1 MAVSAPGGKRSPIA
15 SMLAAFLSARHD
27 QARRILHVDLL
38 AGLLAASLPW
48 STSGVAIVAL
58 IWLAA
63 LIPTLDVRAFARSL
77 RRPISALPIA
87 LFALAVVGTLWSDA
101 SWGARLYAVG
111 PTAKLLMLPLLFYH
125 FERSTRGMWSLIAFL
140 VSCTLLMAMSWI
152 VAFDP
157 GLALKPQG
165 DASRGI
171 FVKNYIDQS
180 QEFALCAVALT
191 YPIVSALRE
200 KRIRLAA
207 LLAAVSLGFIANMAL
222 VTVSRT
228 ALVTM
233 PIMLAVF
240 AVLHLKGRS
249 NLVILCMTIVLAGLA
264 WVASPQLRGTA
275 ATFVRDYQ
283 VYKELHQPTSI
294 GLRLEFWQKSLRFF
308 AEAPL
313 IGHGTGSTRG
323 LFAQAATGP
332 KVLVGG
338 QVIGNPHNQTL
349 NVAVQWGVVGVI
361 ILYAMW
367 CFHLLLFRG
376 EGLVAWI
383 GLLVVVQNIFT
394 SLFNSHLFDFH
405 EGWMYVLGVGIA
417 GGMTL
422 QARSEKAPGCR
433 QVPSGRDGWHARDRW
448 AISKSGNGAET
459 QIIAV
464 IGRRMA
470 RFSNLTFRN
479 FLIATH
485 DALAT
490 ALALFASFYLRFED
504 DSFFVRLPLLLRFL
518 PYFILL
524 SIVVCFIFNLTTTKW
539 RFFSLPDVLNILR
552 AATVLTLAL
561 LVLDYIFVAPNI
573 HGSPVAPHMVG
584 AFFAGK
590 ITILLYWFLEIFFL
604 SGTRFIYRYFRYTRA
619 RYHART
625 DEDAAPALLIGRAA
639 DAEILLRA
647 IESGA
652 VKRLWS
658 VGVLS
663 PSPADRGQM
672 IRNIPVLGGIDD
684 LDDVIE
690 DFAKRNKPIARVVMA
705 PSAFEPSARPESVL
719 MRARR
724 HGLIVSRL
732 PSLES
737 GDAPRLTAV
746 AVEDLLLRPSEKID
760 YARLEAL
767 VKNKSVIV
775 TGGGGSIGS
784 EICDRVATFGAARLL
799 VIENSEPA
807 LYAVV
812 ESLTAQNTKAA
823 IEGRIADIRDR
834 DRIHRLMSEFK
845 PDIVF
850 HAAAL
855 KHVPILE
862 RDWSEGVKTNIFGS
876 VNVADAALAAGA
888 EAMVMI
894 STDKAIEPVSM
905 LGLTKRFAE
914 MYCQALDHDL
924 ATRSDGKS
932 RMRLISV
939 RFGNVLASNGS
950 VVPKFKAQIEAGG
963 PVTVTHPDMVR
974 YFMTIREACDLV
986 LTAATHALTPVR
998 PDVSVYVLNMG
1009 QPVKIVDL
1017 AERMIRLSG
1026 LEPGHDIEIVF
1037 SGMRPGERLNE
1048 ILFASEEPT
1057 IEIGVAGVMAAKPNE
1072 PPMQALRQWIEA
1084 LERAIANDDRATIR
1098 AVLKD
1103 AVPEFGRVAPS
1114 EGAVV
1119 PAGPVLQS

>member
-1 MAVSAPGGKRSPIA
+1 MTR
-15 SMLAAFLSARHD
+15 LSN
-27 QARRILHVDLL
+27 L
-38 AGLLAASLPW
+38 
-48 STSGVAIVAL
+48 T
-58 IWLAA
+58 
-63 LIPTLDVRAFARSL
+63 
-77 RRPISALPIA
+77 
-87 LFALAVVGTLWSDA
+87 
-101 SWGARLYAVG
+101 
-111 PTAKLLMLPLLFYH
+111 
-125 FERSTRGMWSLIAFL
+125 TRNLLIA
-140 VSCTLLMAMSWI
+140 MH
-152 VAFDP
+152 
-157 GLALKPQG
+157 
-165 DASRGI
+165 DAI
-171 FVKNYIDQS
+171 
-180 QEFALCAVALT
+180 ATAVAL
-191 YPIVSALRE
+191 L
-200 KRIRLAA
+200 
-207 LLAAVSLGFIANMAL
+207 
-222 VTVSRT
+222 
-228 ALVTM
+228 
-233 PIMLAVF
+233 
-240 AVLHLKGRS
+240 
-249 NLVILCMTIVLAGLA
+249 
-264 WVASPQLRGTA
+264 
-275 ATFVRDYQ
+275 
-283 VYKELHQPTSI
+283 
-294 GLRLEFWQKSLRFF
+294 
-308 AEAPL
+308 
-313 IGHGTGSTRG
+313 
-323 LFAQAATGP
+323 
-332 KVLVGG
+332 
-338 QVIGNPHNQTL
+338 
-349 NVAVQWGVVGVI
+349 
-361 ILYAMW
+361 
-367 CFHLLLFRG
+367 
-376 EGLVAWI
+376 
-383 GLLVVVQNIFT
+383 
-394 SLFNSHLFDFH
+394 
-405 EGWMYVLGVGIA
+405 
-417 GGMTL
+417 
-422 QARSEKAPGCR
+422 
-433 QVPSGRDGWHARDRW
+433 
-448 AISKSGNGAET
+448 
-459 QIIAV
+459 
-464 IGRRMA
+464 
-470 RFSNLTFRN
+470 
-479 FLIATH
+479 
-485 DALAT
+485 
-490 ALALFASFYLRFED
+490 ASFYLRFEGD
-504 DSFFVRLPLLLRFL
+504 WFFDRVPLLLRLL
-518 PYFILL
+518 PFFIAL
-524 SIVVCFIFNLTTTKW
+524 SIVVCYAFNLTTTKW
-539 RFFSLPDVLNILR
+539 RFFSLPDALNILR
-552 AATVLTLAL
+552 AAAVLTVAL
-561 LVLDYIFVAPNI
+561 VVLDYIFVAPNV
-573 HGSPVAPHMVG
+573 HGSSVAPNVQG
-584 AFFAGK
+584 AFFLGK
-590 ITILLYWFLEIFFL
+590 ITIILYFFLEVFFL
-604 SGTRFIYRYFRYTRA
+604 SGSRFVYRYFRYTRA

-639 DAEILLRA
+639 DAEVLLRA

-652 VKRLWS
+652 VKRLWP

-684 LDDVIE
+684 IDDVIE

-705 PSAFEPSARPESVL
+705 PSAFEPAAQPESVL

-737 GDAPRLTAV
+737 GDAPRLKAV

-812 ESLTAQNTKAA
+812 EALAAQNTEVA

-834 DRIHRLMSEFK
+834 DRILRLMKEFK

-876 VNVADAALAAGA
+876 VNVADAAVASGA

-924 ATRSDGKS
+924 ASQPDGKP

-950 VVPKFKAQIEAGG
+950 VVPKFKAQIETGG

-1009 QPVKIVDL
+1009 QPVKIIDL

-1037 SGMRPGERLNE
+1037 TGMRPGERLNE
-1048 ILFASEEPT
+1048 ILFATEEPT
-1057 IEIGVAGVMAAKPNE
+1057 VEIGLAGIMAAKPNE
-1072 PPMQALRQWIEA
+1072 PPMQVLRKWIGA
-1084 LERAIANDDRATIR
+1084 LEQAIAKDDRATIR

-1103 AVPEFGRVAPS
+1103 AIPEFGTATPVEAAAS
-1114 EGAVV
+1114 S
-1119 PAGPVLQS
+1119 GPLLQS